1 MRIIKL
7 LMGIGLQIIEM
18 SGIEARRF
26 AIGRFYATAIKLSS
40 LGVVSTYYSRNFRKN
55 CLDSYKVSLIFGF
68 VFLCSL
74 YFSWIG
80 LLQLS
85 RNVESNPGPT
95 YSIEKEIQGSFHQGN
110 PRFGKNCSCAV
121 RLQFFVC
128 IMLVASKDSV
138 KVEQKWFKWCFNRRR
153 FIIQSNL
160 CITTN
165 WGRSF
170 CGRYGQVVAVKK
182 TCV

>member
-1 MRIIKL
+1 
-7 LMGIGLQIIEM
+7 M

-26 AIGRFYATAIKLSS
+26 AIGRFHATAIKLSS
-40 LGVVSTYYSRNFRKN
+40 LGVASATSRKQQTYCSRNFRKN
-55 CLDSYKVSLIFGF
+55 CLDNYKVSLIFGF

-74 YFSWIG
+74 YLSSIG

-85 RNVESNPGPT
+85 GNVESNPGPT

-138 KVEQKWFKWCFNRRR
+138 KVEQKRFK
-153 FIIQSNL
+153 
-160 CITTN
+160 
-165 WGRSF
+165 
-170 CGRYGQVVAVKK
+170 
-182 TCV
+182 

>member
-1 MRIIKL
+1 ML
-7 LMGIGLQIIEM
+7 G
-18 SGIEARRF
+18 SFF
-26 AIGRFYATAIKLSS
+26 ATVIKLSS
-40 LGVVSTYYSRNFRKN
+40 LGVVSTTSRKQPTYCNRNFREN
-55 CLDSYKVSLIFGF
+55 CLGNYKVSLIFGF

-74 YFSWIG
+74 YFSSIG

-85 RNVESNPGPT
+85 GNVESNPGPT

-138 KVEQKWFKWCFNRRR
+138 KVEQKWFKSCFNRRR
-153 FIIQSNL
+153 FI
-160 CITTN
+160 
-165 WGRSF
+165 
-170 CGRYGQVVAVKK
+170 V
-182 TCV
+182 